1 MAELTPFRVYPSQ
14 IIHLGKRDP
23 DRAEALAALGLE
35 GDLPNWFFESVCG
48 RKLIGYELRDGSIH
62 MAEPVCRQCQRVVAH
77 ARKVYQEMER
87 RFTDAT
93 PPAAQS

>member
-48 RKLIGYELRDGSIH
+48 RKLIGYELNREPH
-62 MAEPVCRQCQRVVAH
+62 MAEPQCRQCARVMAH
-77 ARKVYQEMER
+77 ARRVYQEMER